1 MARKDVDLVIRAKDE
16 AAKVVDSITAAINDF
31 VEAQGDLNQSAGK
44 TSSVL
49 GALGTALSGLDKE
62 LRGLSVS
69 NKITAE
75 FDKATAAAQRLNAEF
90 EETQAAARDLAKD
103 LARAEYA
110 TDRLT
115 QKAQGAAQ
123 AQQKQSAALDKAR
136 ASQAALT
143 AALTKATQERD
154 KLTRQDA
161 RLVESLTKQEAKVA
175 EVTARYDRLTGEIAA
190 VANPTKTLQNRLE
203 SANTSLQKQTQ
214 RLDEL
219 RAKYAATQAG
229 IAQAGQSMAGL
240 ASRLEQANAAVAR
253 QEGVVAKITTNYR
266 QLDVAA
272 KTASR
277 NQGEIANAA
286 DKTADALARQGQ
298 RIERAEVELQQLGA
312 AAGKADAALAELA
325 GRSGQ
330 ALQQSFAQQ
339 RRAMLETKREY
350 LELTAA
356 STKLA
361 GEIGRVGVPT
371 REMAEAFIRNRSEAA
386 RAKQEYIA
394 QRNSLQQL
402 SGVLRAT
409 GNDLDSLRGKQQQF
423 AQIQAQTGS
432 AIARIRQQAQASAGS
447 YNLLSGNANRAA
459 QAIRSVGSSAG
470 TAAGQTGRA
479 AAETNKLSEA
489 YRRLYGES
497 RQAMSWTQRLRGEVL
512 SLISAY
518 GGIYGVIS
526 LLQRTVAAYQT
537 LEAATSRLNV
547 AFEGDQG
554 RLGEELDFIRRNAD
568 RLGIEFGSLATEY
581 SKFAIAT
588 QGTSLE
594 GENTRKIFISVAEAA
609 RVNKSSFDELRGVFT
624 ALTQIVSKGAVQ
636 MEELRQQLGDRLPGA
651 LQLMADGLGVTSA
664 ELIKMMENGEVTA
677 EALIPFAD
685 ELTKRF
691 GPGLANA
698 LKSTTTALGQFQNA
712 AFQALVQFGQAGFI
726 ESFTDLLRDLTQTLK
741 SPEFQSFAA
750 RLSQGFGLLIDVL
763 GLAVQNFDLLVIAA
777 SAFAGIKLGPLVI
790 ALVGQLSTLRASLV
804 TTAASFGTM
813 RTAMTTSAASVGVAT
828 TAFRGL
834 TLAIRTLLSATGI
847 GLAITAI
854 SVAIGWWAT
863 RADEATEA
871 MTTHRD
877 IVDRVKN
884 AYDQAGG
891 SAEKFMAAI
900 NDITAS
906 QAQANLRGVEAAL
919 KSVRAEA
926 DSFIGS
932 WTEIQARRSAFNIFT
947 GTSGAQAQY
956 NEIERLNGLFA
967 KGEIAAEDYK
977 KALDQIA
984 QAAETDE
991 LRDFAVAQQEI
1002 ADRAKTLETN
1012 VEEAEQV
1019 VRVLTGTA
1027 EDAAAAA
1034 KELAGA
1040 TEEAGDASARSAEK
1054 TEEFRTALDKINE
1067 IVPQIGANLD
1077 SMKKKAE
1084 LDAAFESASRAAQ
1097 TMSELAGAV
1106 DTYNAA
1112 LGRLTQQ
1119 DVDKQFGNFT
1129 DGMEASAA
1137 LLRDFEG
1144 FRPTPYWDVNAY
1156 RTGFGS
1162 DTVTLADGS
1171 IQKVVQGMRVSVE
1184 DANRDLVRRIGE
1196 FQNTV
1201 KGQIGAERFNQFS
1214 PQGQAALTSIAYNY
1228 GSLPD
1233 RILAAVRTGTNEEIA
1248 AAIRSLGGDN
1258 DGVNRDRRNKEA
1270 ALFTTQANV
1279 EPLAA
1284 KQQADAEKLAQEA
1297 ERRAEAQREFHES
1310 QNASIAQQQFELS
1323 IQDQE
1328 LVKREQA
1335 KAIREAELAAEK
1347 AGTEL
1352 TQQQREAILANVEA
1366 KFRQQQLDEQSA
1378 ATKERVAAAEERV
1391 NQLLTQRTELE
1402 NQLAIYK
1409 EQGDEGK
1416 VLQTEEELK
1425 RVNTELQTAIANA
1438 QQMWAAVGGGAADA
1452 AVAKLQTASLE
1463 AQKFGQQAKQNWI
1476 DWSRVEQL
1484 FASGLTNAFD
1494 KFAQAVAN
1502 GEDVGEAAKEAFL
1515 QFAADFLR
1523 QIAQMIIQQAIFN
1536 ALQAFGFGGGGVG
1549 VGVGHTGGLV
1559 GSARVGSGNSS
1570 RKVNPAVFAGA
1581 MRYHTGGI
1589 AGLRPG
1595 EVPLIAKKGEE
1606 ILTEDDPRHMLNGG
1620 GEGSGSGGQRPQ
1632 DIKVINAIDSGS
1644 FIDAG
1649 LNSKT
1654 GERAILNFM
1663 RANAGAVKS
1672 ALG

>member
-44 TSSVL
+44 TSSAL

-90 EETQAAARDLAKD
+90 EETQASARDLAKD

-110 TDRLT
+110 TQRLT

-123 AQQKQSAALDKAR
+123 AQQRQSAALDKAR
-136 ASQAALT
+136 ASQTALT

-175 EVTARYDRLTGEIAA
+175 EVTARYDRLAGEVAA

-203 SANTSLQKQTQ
+203 SANASLQKQAQ

-219 RAKYAATQAG
+219 RTKYAATQAG

-253 QEGVVAKITTNYR
+253 QEGVVAKITGKYR

-277 NQGEIANAA
+277 NQNEIANAA

-312 AAGKADAALAELA
+312 AAGKADAALSELA

-330 ALQQSFAQQ
+330 ALQQSFAAQ

-470 TAAGQTGRA
+470 TAASQTGRA

-518 GGIYGVIS
+518 GGIYGVIT

-554 RLGEELDFIRRNAD
+554 RLGQELDFIRRNAD

-651 LQLMADGLGVTSA
+651 LQLMADGLDVSTA
-664 ELIKMMENGEVTA
+664 KLIKMMENGEVTA
-677 EALIPFAD
+677 EALIPFAE
-685 ELTKRF
+685 ELTRRF
-691 GPGLANA
+691 GPGLAAA
-698 LKSTTTALGQFQNA
+698 LKTTTTALGRFQNA
-712 AFQALVQFGQAGFI
+712 AFQALVQFGKAGFI
-726 ESFTDLLRDLTQTLK
+726 ESFTGLLNDLTETLA
-741 SPEFQSFAA
+741 SAEFQTFAA
-750 RLSQGFGLLIDVL
+750 NISAAFAVLIDVI
-763 GLAVQNFDLLVIAA
+763 GLAVRNFDLLVIAG
-777 SAFAGIKLGPLVI
+777 SAFAGIKLGPLI
-790 ALVGQLSTLRASLV
+790 IYLVSQLATLRTTLT

-813 RTAMTTSAASVGVAT
+813 RSAMVGSAASVGVAT

-834 TLAIRTLLSATGI
+834 TFAIRALISSTGI

-854 SVAIGWWAT
+854 SVAIGLWAT
-863 RADEATEA
+863 RADAATEA
-871 MTTHRD
+871 LNAHQKT
-877 IVDRVKN
+877 VDQVRN
-884 AYDQAGG
+884 AYDEAGG
-891 SAEKFMAAI
+891 SAERWAKALK
-900 NDITAS
+900 DVSIT
-906 QAQANLRGVEAAL
+906 QAQQTLA
-919 KSVRAEA
+919 SFRAELA
-926 DSFIGS
+926 EVRDEAEAVGD
-932 WTEIQARRSAFNIFT
+932 AFGLDT
-947 GTSGAQAQY
+947 RGTV
-956 NEIERLNGLFA
+956 
-967 KGEIAAEDYK
+967 
-977 KALDQIA
+977 KALNAAVAAFKDGTLSAADFKAEIDRIA
-984 QAAETDE
+984 QADPKLNRE
-991 LRDFAVAQQEI
+991 LALNLLDI
-1002 ADRAKTLETN
+1002 ADRAGD
-1012 VEEAEQV
+1012 VEKKVAEADDV
-1019 VRVLTGTA
+1019 LIALTGTTD
-1027 EDAAAAA
+1027 EVAAAMRRLNGDLEDSAD
-1034 KELAGA
+1034 GTGYA
-1040 TEEAGDASARSAEK
+1040 TDTAEK
-1054 TEEFRTALDKINE
+1054 FREALAAIGEVVPE
-1067 IVPQIGANLD
+1067 IGRNLD
-1077 SMKKKAE
+1077 EMKKKAD
-1084 LDAAFESASRAAQ
+1084 LDEAFQSAARAAR
-1097 TMSELAGAV
+1097 TLGELNAAVAAYNEQMQRIDQNAV
-1106 DTYNAA
+1106 DS
-1112 LGRLTQQ
+1112 R
-1119 DVDKQFGNFT
+1119 FGNFT
-1129 DGMEASAA
+1129 SGVDASAA
-1137 LLRDFEG
+1137 LLREREG
-1144 FRPTPYWDVNAY
+1144 FRQTPYWDVNAY
-1156 RTGFGS
+1156 RVGFGS

-1171 IQKVVQGMRVSVE
+1171 IQKVVQGMRVSVA
-1184 DANRDLVRRIGE
+1184 DANRDLYRRIGE
-1196 FQNTV
+1196 FQNV
-1201 KGQIGAERFNQFS
+1201 IKGQIGSERFGAFS
-1214 PQGQAALTSIAYNY
+1214 PQQQAALTSVAYNY
-1228 GSLPD
+1228 GSLPE
-1233 RILAAVRTGTNEEIA
+1233 RILDAVRTGTNEEIA
-1248 AAIRSLGGDN
+1248 TAIRDLGGDN
-1258 DGVNRDRRNKEA
+1258 EGVNRERRNREA
-1270 ALFTTQANV
+1270 ALFTTQANI

-1284 KQQADAEKLAQEA
+1284 QERQEAEKLAQEE
-1297 ERRAEAQREFHES
+1297 ERRAEARAKFHED
-1310 QNASIAQQQFELS
+1310 QNASIEASQFELS

-1335 KAIREAELAAEK
+1335 KALREAELAAQE

-1352 TQQQREAILANVEA
+1352 TERQRTAILANVEA
-1366 KFRQQQLDEQSA
+1366 KFREQQI
-1378 ATKERVAAAEERV
+1378 EERAKKTQEEANKADEIA
-1391 NQLLTQRTELE
+1391 NQLLTQRSELE
-1402 NQLAIYK
+1402 AQLAIHRKAGDTEAANETLASLTEVNNALK
-1409 EQGDEGK
+1409 E
-1416 VLQTEEELK
+1416 
-1425 RVNTELQTAIANA
+1425 AIDNA
-1438 QQMWAAVGGGAADA
+1438 ILMWEAVGGPAADA
-1452 AVAKLQTASLE
+1452 AIAKLRTAGLE
-1463 AQKFGQQAKQNWI
+1463 AKNFSAEAKNNLL
-1476 DWSRVEQL
+1476 DWSRVGQL
-1484 FASGLTNAFD
+1484 FASGLANAFD

-1502 GEDVGEAAKEAFL
+1502 GEDAGEAARVAFL
-1515 QFAADFLR
+1515 EFAADFLR
-1523 QIAQMIIQQAIFN
+1523 QIAQMIIQQAILN
-1536 ALQAFGFGGGGVG
+1536 ALKAFGFGGGGVG
-1549 VGVGHTGGLV
+1549 VGVGHTGGVV
-1559 GSARVGSGNSS
+1559 GSSRVGSGNGS
-1570 RKVNPAVFAGA
+1570 RTVNPAIFAGA

-1606 ILTEDDPRHMLNGG
+1606 MLTEDDPRHILNGG
-1620 GEGSGSGGQRPQ
+1620 GVAPAGAPAEER
-1632 DIKVINAIDSGS
+1632 IRIVNT
-1644 FIDAG
+1644 IDAG
-1649 LNSKT
+1649 DFISEGMRT
-1654 GERAILNFM
+1654 ERGERAVLNFI
-1663 RANAGAVKS
+1663 RSNAEAIRGE
-1672 ALG
+1672 LG